1 LNTKYGLKNSQF
13 KVDTCIDFY
22 LLEVFMRIAIFG
34 AGSVGGYF
42 GGRLAQA
49 GEDVVFIARGEH
61 LNAMLEHGLRV
72 DSINGNFVVPSVQAT
87 DDPSTIGTVDMIL
100 VGVKAW
106 QVSEAA
112 EAIWPMIGPE
122 TFVLPLQNG
131 LEAPTKLSEVIG
143 ELHVLG
149 GLCGLFCYVAGP
161 GHIVHGGTDPFVK
174 FGELDNSRSQRVEQL
189 LEIFKRAGV
198 NAEIPADIQV
208 AMWMKFLTITAWSG
222 LGAVTRAPAGIWR
235 SLPETRR
242 MAEQS
247 LQEIIAVAAAYDIAL
262 PENTL
267 EMTMAIYDSLVPQS
281 TASLQRDV
289 MQGRPSE
296 LEAQIGAVVRFGQKA
311 DVPTPWHSFIY
322 NSLLPMELRARGE
335 LQFDE

>member
-1 LNTKYGLKNSQF
+1 
-13 KVDTCIDFY
+13 
-22 LLEVFMRIAIFG
+22 MRIAILG

-61 LNAMLEHGLRV
+61 LNVMLKSGLRV
-72 DSINGNFVVPSVQAT
+72 DSINGDFVVPSVQAT
-87 DDPSTIGTVDMIL
+87 DDPSTIGTVDLVL

-112 EAIWPMIGPE
+112 EAIRPMVGPK
-122 TFVLPLQNG
+122 TVVLPLQNG
-131 LEAPTKLSEVIG
+131 LEAPVKLSEVIG
-143 ELHVLG
+143 DQHVLG

-161 GHIVHGGTDPFVK
+161 GHIVHAGTDPFVK
-174 FGELDNSRSQRVEQL
+174 FGELDNHRSQRVEQL
-189 LEIFKRAGV
+189 LDTFKRAGV
-198 NAEIPADIQV
+198 TAVIPPDIQV
-208 AMWMKFLTITAWSG
+208 AMWMKFLLITAWSG
-222 LGAVTRAPAGIWR
+222 VGAVTRAPAGIWR

-247 LQEIIAVAAAYDIAL
+247 LREIIAVAAACDVAL
-262 PENTL
+262 PENAL
-267 EMTMAIYDSLVPQS
+267 EMTMTVYDGLVPQS

-296 LEAQIGAVVRFGQKA
+296 LDAQIGAVVRFGQKA
-311 DVPTPWHSFIY
+311 DVATPLNIFIY
-322 NSLLPMELRARGE
+322 NSLLPMELRARGK